1 MGRRSKREWRVM
13 PGLDLDTD
21 AVYAVLARIRG
32 SLRADGYD
40 LDVLAVGDTVDLAI
54 YALPDACDD
63 CLVGKPLMVEMVAG
77 LVRTMEPSAGPE
89 HIRIR
94 YPGES
99 S

>member
-1 MGRRSKREWRVM
+1 M